1 MSTPRTWLS
10 QVARNYRGSKFN
22 AGAAFLSIALIIAF
36 AIGDQVGQ
44 ARHKSPVDEAIGK
57 VLEKDARGAS
67 KDVLQRAA
75 IDAVLKATG
84 DQWANYFPTNTAKIF
99 SQSLQGRY
107 SGIGIWL
114 RKNSSGVLEVS
125 SISPNSPA
133 AQAGIKVLDTLNEV
147 NGVSMDGASVAT
159 AVAALRGNAGTS
171 VSISLTR
178 NQKGF
183 QVTVTRASVLSGD
196 VVANQI
202 APGIVYIQVSAMTQ
216 NVTTDVTTALNNYR
230 HDRGIILYLRDNP
243 GGLISQAQ
251 GLGSLF
257 LNQGAIVSYS
267 RKGESDIV
275 LSSTNSNPD
284 IAPMTVLINRS
295 TASSAEALTG
305 ALQDR
310 NRAVI
315 LGEQSYGKGSVQEV
329 ITLSDGSK
337 LEITVGKYRTPS
349 GHIIDQVG
357 IGPDL
362 LVPETTEISKALAVL
377 QGLRSFEKG
386 TSSSSSK

>member
-22 AGAAFLSIALIIAF
+22 SGAAFLSITIILAF
-36 AIGDQVGQ
+36 AVGDQVGQ
-44 ARHKSPVDEAIGK
+44 ARHKSPVDEAISK
-57 VLEKDARGAS
+57 VLTKDARGAS

-84 DQWANYFPTNTAKIF
+84 DQWANYFPTQTAKIF
-99 SQSLQGRY
+99 TQSLQGRY

-133 AQAGIKVLDTLNEV
+133 AKAGMKVLDTVNEI
-147 NGVSMDGASVAT
+147 NGVSMDGSSVAT
-159 AVAALRGNAGTS
+159 AVAALRGNAGTL
-171 VSISLTR
+171 VSISMSR
-178 NQKGF
+178 NQKSF
-183 QVTVTRASVLSGD
+183 QASVTRASVLSGD

-202 APGIVYIQVSAMTQ
+202 SPGVIYIQVSAMTA
-216 NVTTDVTTALNNYR
+216 NVTEDVTTALQKYQ
-230 HDRGIILYLRDNP
+230 HDRGIVLDLRDNP
-243 GGLISQAQ
+243 GGLIAQAQ
-251 GLGSLF
+251 SLGSLF
-257 LNQGAIVSYS
+257 LNQGTVVSYS

-275 LSSTNSNPD
+275 LTSTNSNPD

-295 TASSAEALTG
+295 TASAAEALAG

-362 LVPETTEISKALAVL
+362 LVPESTELSKALAVL

-386 TSSSSSK
+386 SGAASRK